1 MKKLLLYILLPL
13 VFVSYGT
20 DVSAQEDV
28 PKYSYDDLSPT
39 ETQELVEKFVTQFL
53 ENYHFRKYEMNDDL
67 SKKIWSE
74 FITNVDAN
82 KAYFLKSDIDSFTKY
97 ENTIDEALAAGQL
110 TAPFE
115 VFNTYRQ
122 KYRVRHAKILALID
136 TPFDFTV
143 KESYTPDRENAEWS
157 TSEAELDEVWRKI
170 IKSQALSMKLS
181 GSTDSAIVSNLTKR
195 YEMYESRIAK
205 LRSEDVFQ
213 TFMNSFTEV
222 IDPHTSYMIPS
233 TAAQF
238 NIDMSQ
244 SLEGIGAS
252 LRNEGEYVTIVDII
266 PGGPLFKSA
275 LSNKGDRILG
285 VAQGNEPFQDIIGW
299 LTDDAVKIIRGKKG
313 TTVRLKLLAEDAP
326 LSSEP
331 REVVIVREK
340 IKLEEA
346 VATAEIIPTTSGKK
360 TYKVG
365 YIDLPMF
372 YRDFDGSRV
381 SSDFQSTTKDV
392 KQFLED
398 FKSQGV
404 DAVVLDLR
412 NNGGGSLTE
421 AINLTGLFINSGPVV
436 QRRSYNRGIDVENDS
451 DRGVTYAGPLVVLQ
465 NRYSASAS
473 EIFAGAI
480 QDYNRGLI
488 VGERSFGKATVQ
500 QLVDLDR
507 YFSQREA
514 SNNSRSASNSKKN
527 SATNMESDEKYGQL
541 KLTTEKFY
549 RITGKSNQRIGVAA
563 DITFPTPF
571 DPNETGESSYP
582 SALPNDV
589 IEGTTFA
596 STNLLNEKKID
607 KLKSESVKRISK
619 SETWQQII
627 PDFEAYK
634 ALRDEKSFSLS
645 YDERNTQKDETDK
658 YFKSIKKLSKTKANE
673 KHEDDIYLIEAL
685 KIVADLVNVN

>member
-1 MKKLLLYILLPL
+1 MNTTMKKLLKINLFLSLI
-13 VFVSYGT
+13 FVGSGIKAI
-20 DVSAQEDV
+20 AQESE
-28 PKYSYDDLSPT
+28 PKYSYDDLVPT
-39 ETQELVEKFVTQFL
+39 ESQQQLETFVTNFL
-53 ENYHFRKYEMNDDL
+53 ENYHFRKFEVNDDL

-74 FITNVDAN
+74 FIKNVDAN
-82 KAYFLKSDIDSFTKY
+82 KAYFLQSDIDSFKKY
-97 ENTIDEALAAGQL
+97 EYMLDDALLKGDL

-115 VFNTYRQ
+115 VFNSYR
-122 KYRVRHAKILALID
+122 KIYRTRHAKVLEVIK
-136 TPFDFTV
+136 TPFDYSVDET
-143 KESYTPDRENAEWS
+143 YTPDREDVSWA

-181 GSTDSAIVSNLTKR
+181 GSTDSAVVANLTKR
-195 YEMYESRIAK
+195 YEMFESRMAK
-205 LRSEDVFQ
+205 LRPQDVFQ

-244 SLEGIGAS
+244 SIEGIGAQ
-252 LRNEGEYVTIVDII
+252 LRNEGEYVTIADII

-275 LSNKGDRILG
+275 LANKGDRILA
-285 VAQGNEPFQDIIGW
+285 VAQGLDGSYQDIIGW
-299 LTDDAVKIIRGKKG
+299 LTDDAVEIIRGKKG
-313 TTVRLKLLAEDAP
+313 TTIRLKLLAEDAP

-331 REVVIVREK
+331 REITIVREK

-346 VATAEIIPTTSGKK
+346 VAMAEIIPTTYGKK
-360 TYKVG
+360 TYQVG

-381 SSDFQSTTKDV
+381 STDFQSTTRDV
-392 KQFLED
+392 KAFLEE
-398 FKSQGV
+398 FKAKGV

-421 AINLTGLFINSGPVV
+421 AINLTGLFIKDGPVV
-436 QRRSYNRGIDVENDS
+436 QRRSFNRGTDVENDT
-451 DRGVTYAGPLVVLQ
+451 DTEIAYNGPLVVLQ

-480 QDYNRGLI
+480 QDYQRGLI

-507 YFSQREA
+507 YFSQSVA
-514 SNNSRSASNSKKN
+514 SRNAQKK
-527 SATNMESDEKYGQL
+527 STDRVAADEKFGQL

-549 RITGKSNQRIGVAA
+549 RITGKSNQRVGVSA
-563 DITFPTPF
+563 DITFPSPF
-571 DPNETGESSYP
+571 DPDETGESSYP
-582 SALPNDV
+582 SALPNDA
-589 IEGTTFA
+589 IN
-596 STNLLNEKKID
+596 STAFVPTNMLTEKMVARLRAESD
-607 KLKSESVKRISK
+607 KRTSK
-619 SETWQQII
+619 SAMWQEVI

-634 ALRDEKSFSLS
+634 TLRSEKSFSLN
-645 YDERNTQKDETDK
+645 YELRNTQKDDSDK
-658 YFKSIKKLSKTKANE
+658 YFKTIKKLTKSKANE
-673 KHEDDIYLIEAL
+673 SHEQDIYLREAL
-685 KIVADLVNVN
+685 QIVADLVSMQ